1 MSDADYSTGVPEC
14 EEAACRGNSRRHR
27 PTLDEDGSCVGAMRV
42 AILNRHHV
50 KYFEEWYL

>member
-1 MSDADYSTGVPEC
+1 MSDADYSTVVPEC
-14 EEAACRGNSRRHR
+14 EAACRGNSRRHR